1 MERGNL
7 YIMIISYFFPI
18 SELWFTDLT
27 ASTCLTDG
35 NDMALL
41 QSVCAGLV

>member
-1 MERGNL
+1 MEGGNL

-18 SELWFTDLT
+18 SEFWFTDST
-27 ASTCLTDG
+27 ASTCLADG

-41 QSVCAGLV
+41 QSVGAGLV